1 MLLHDHRRG
10 LCHAPWRADDAI
22 VVEDTSSHAFASSHG
37 IRDEFLS
44 VIVPNKHYDF
54 IISYRLLVLL
64 L

>member
-1 MLLHDHRRG
+1 MPPGERMMR
-10 LCHAPWRADDAI
+10 I

-64 L
+64 P